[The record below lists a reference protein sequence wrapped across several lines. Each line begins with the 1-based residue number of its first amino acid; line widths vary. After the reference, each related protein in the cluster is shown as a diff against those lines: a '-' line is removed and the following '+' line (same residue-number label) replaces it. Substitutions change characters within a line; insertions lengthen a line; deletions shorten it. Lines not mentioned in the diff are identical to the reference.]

1 MSSKK
6 LHTFILQDYL
16 LILLRYVADDFDL
29 NSFLFIRYIFEIT
42 KIQLF
47 VLYKMLLQ
55 LNRRMEF
62 KIIIN
67 LKY

>member
-1 MSSKK
+1 MCSKK